1 MPIRSQQELSNEYLV
16 EKNRRRSSRER
27 SSQSS
32 FTTHATGFNFHRLA
46 PVPPF
51 EDRKTS
57 SCSSISRRAISH
69 GRQALRKDAPVVLVV
84 LAAGGS
90 LAPSIM
96 GWPHVSCGH
105 THTHTHFFTKQ
116 IFFFFF
122 VARKLFLSPTLM
134 ARVCAVSQRSEVPSR
149 FLVWQR
155 RFLIL
160 RLNHVLVGQAKPK
173 RTSVH

>member
-105 THTHTHFFTKQ
+105 THTHTFFYEAN
-116 IFFFFF
+116 F
-122 VARKLFLSPTLM
+122 LFLFCGAQVISKPDSNGTCLCGVPTIRGTISFSSV
-134 ARVCAVSQRSEVPSR
+134 AAAISNPSIESR
-149 FLVWQR
+149 IGR
-155 RFLIL
+155 A
-160 RLNHVLVGQAKPK
+160 G
-173 RTSVH
+173 